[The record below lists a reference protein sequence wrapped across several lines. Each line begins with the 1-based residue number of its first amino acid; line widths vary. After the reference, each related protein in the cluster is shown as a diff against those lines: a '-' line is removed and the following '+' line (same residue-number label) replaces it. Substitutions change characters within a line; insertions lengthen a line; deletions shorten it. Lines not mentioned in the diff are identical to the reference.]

1 MNGQDVSTSSHE
13 DAIRCFQLA
22 EEPIIV
28 EVLRRHPSE
37 LIASNNED
45 KTDYNKQDKN
55 KLTAATDDDSFVN
68 DIQQINE
75 EKTDYETSALVSTA
89 VQTDWAGLIEEDFL
103 PVSVGA
109 EEQVHDF
116 LTHDIDFEVRCNIL
130 IASFFLKTIEN
141 KKIIKKN

>member
-37 LIASNNED
+37 LISSNNED
-45 KTDYNKQDKN
+45 KTDYNKHDKN
-55 KLTAATDDDSFVN
+55 KVTAASDDDDSFVN
-68 DIQQINE
+68 DMQISE
-75 EKTDYETSALVSTA
+75 EKNDYETGALVSTA

-103 PVSVGA
+103 PDSVGA

-116 LTHDIDFEVRCNIL
+116 LTHDIDFEVIFL
-130 IASFFLKTIEN
+130 FFSRTCKFHTNEY
-141 KKIIKKN
+141 